1 MNVNKHGDLFEGF
14 PSELVGVEPELISG
28 LLYCVVERLVVTI
41 IDITVIITVIIAVL
55 SAIIIII
62 TLIMSLA
69 SIVS

>member
-14 PSELVGVEPELISG
+14 SSELIGVEPELISG

-41 IDITVIITVIIAVL
+41 IDITVIITVL